1 MTGSGERRALGDL
14 RVIDMSTVIAGPGC
28 ARYLADFGADVIKVE
43 PPTGDTA
50 RTMGFLADDGD
61 SLFFKLVN
69 RGKRTIVLDLKAA
82 GDLATMRSLCK
93 SADVLV
99 ENLRPGTIERLGLEP
114 DALLADN
121 PGLVIT

>member
-1 MTGSGERRALGDL
+1 MDGPLAGL

-43 PPTGDTA
+43 PPSGDSA
-50 RTMGFLADDGD
+50 RGMGFLDDDGD

-69 RGKRTIVLDLKAA
+69 RNKRTVVLDLKVES
-82 GDLATMRSLCK
+82 DLATMHRLCA

-99 ENLRPGTIERLGLEP
+99 ENLRPGTLERLGLDP
-114 DALLADN
+114 GTLLGSN
-121 PGLVIT
+121 PRLVI